1 MKQEAYLNVLIVSAS
16 EKFNT
21 SLLKLLSRLHFEP
34 VSVATDICSAKR
46 LLLEKS
52 FDIVIINAPLPDEYG
67 SEFAL
72 ELCCN
77 SGSGVLLLVKS
88 DNYFD
93 VAAKVSPYGVLA
105 ISKPTDPQTIAQSL
119 QLLCATRQRL
129 KTIERKAATLEE
141 KMAEIRL
148 INHAKWVLIEQ
159 LEMTEAEAHKYI
171 EKNAMNH
178 GRSKGKI
185 AEEIIE
191 TYK

>member
-1 MKQEAYLNVLIVSAS
+1 MNQEVCLNVLIVSAS

-34 VSVATDICSAKR
+34 ISVVTDICSAKR
-46 LLLEKS
+46 LLIEKS

-72 ELCCN
+72 EICCN
-77 SGSGVLLLVKS
+77 SGLSVLLLVKS

-148 INHAKWVLIEQ
+148 INHAKWLLIEQ

-178 GRSKGKI
+178 GRSKGQI